1 MKKVN
6 LLILLLFS
14 VLFYIGCG
22 TTKETTP
29 PLRNSNVVDTAKYKC
44 TYNFKFLAD
53 TITMR
58 YRDHDLYVIQIGE
71 NFTKSYCY
79 QVFYMDSIH
88 NNPYRMTFNLEPQI
102 KYFEENSHALAAR
115 DPAALAGAEKFSR
128 GFFPFYVY
136 KDLKKDKITVVD
148 NISVYSFTYEEEL
161 KPQGW
166 TIMEDTMTILGY
178 SCQKAVCSFRGR
190 DWEAWFTSEI
200 PISEGPWKFCGLPGL
215 ITKLEDSE
223 SHCIFEMNS
232 FQKVNEPI
240 HTYIVGRK
248 MDRIPFLKL
257 KMGRE
262 GDALVAMAYEKIG
275 IVYSSEKKHYD
286 HIERDYK

>member
-1 MKKVN
+1 MKKAQ
-6 LLILLLFS
+6 LLVLLFFS

-22 TTKETTP
+22 TTNATTAQ
-29 PLRNSNVVDTAKYKC
+29 LRDSNVVDTARYKC
-44 TYNFKFLAD
+44 TYNFIFLVD
-53 TITMR
+53 TITMK
-58 YRDHDLYVIQIGE
+58 YRDYDLYVVQIGE
-71 NFTKSYCY
+71 NFTKSFCY
-79 QVFYMDSIH
+79 QVFYADSI
-88 NNPYRMTFNLEPQI
+88 NNDLGRMHFDLSQMINPSVADNK
-102 KYFEENSHALAAR
+102 KYT
-115 DPAALAGAEKFSR
+115 R
-128 GFFPFYVY
+128 GFFQFYVY
-136 KDLKKDKITVVD
+136 KDLKKEKITVVD
-148 NISVYSFTYEEEL
+148 NVSTYSFVYEEEL
-161 KPQGW
+161 KPQDW

-240 HTYIVGRK
+240 HTFVVGRK
-248 MDRIPFLKL
+248 IDRISFLKL
-257 KMGRE
+257 LMGRT
-262 GDALVAMAYEKIG
+262 GVDLAAMDLEKVG
-275 IVYSSEKKHYD
+275 IVYSSEKKQYD